1 MRIFVRMETTAQ
13 IPVAFEETDIEKLL
27 QQSLRPLVEQATRS
41 RVDLRI
47 ATLGDIPALHVD
59 REKLAWCVATLV
71 GNACRYTSADEDTR
85 GSVVVHVTRL
95 DDANEISVSIQ
106 DDGPGIPD
114 AKLPYLFER
123 KTGAAYA
130 EGLGLSLVREIV
142 QAHRGRI
149 EVESRRHEDDHGT
162 SITIVLPVRL

>member
-1 MRIFVRMETTAQ
+1 MLLRMETSAQ
-13 IPVAFEETDIEKLL
+13 IPVSFEETDVEKLL
-27 QQSLRPLVEQATRS
+27 QHSLRPLVEQAKQS
-41 RVDLRI
+41 RIDLRV
-47 ATLGDIPALHVD
+47 ATLGEVPKLRVD
-59 REKLAWCVATLV
+59 REKLAWCVATLA
-71 GNACRYTSADEDTR
+71 GNALRYTSVDEDAR
-85 GSVVVHVTRL
+85 GSVVVHVTRV
-95 DDANEISVSIQ
+95 DNVNEISISVQ

-123 KTGAAYA
+123 KSGAVYA

-149 EVESRRHEDDHGT
+149 EVESRHEEDDHGT